1 MIKKKF
7 LKPAFDKA
15 FKPNYVSMP
24 EPELM
29 SAGETQQMRDGMAHG
44 GALEDKRLA
53 AIGAQ
58 AKAEQAEKQAAYE
71 RSLMYNPSGAGMATG
86 TGAGMATVGQYP
98 ELKPWPI
105 IEVPMYREPKWLTLS
120 EAAKHLKMGPTKF
133 AKMRSEGPKYYKLSD
148 GTILYNTHD
157 VNDWVMSHGNKE
169 AEISL

>member
-29 SAGETQQMRDGMAHG
+29 SVEETQQMRDGMAHR
-44 GALEDKRLA
+44 AVLEDKRLA
-53 AIGAQ
+53 ALGAQ
-58 AKAEQAEKQAAYE
+58 AKADLQAEKQAAFKKQQADIEASAYKGAIYP
-71 RSLMYNPSGAGMATG
+71 LPGAGMG
-86 TGAGMATVGQYP
+86 TVGQYP

-148 GTILYNTHD
+148 GTILYNMHD
-157 VNDWVMSHGNKE
+157 VNDWVMRHASN
-169 AEISL
+169 

>member
-29 SAGETQQMRDGMAHG
+29 SAEETQQMRDGMAHR

-58 AKAEQAEKQAAYE
+58 VKGEQAEKQAAFE
-71 RSLMYNPSGAGMATG
+71 KQQAEIDRSGYKGPMYHPSGADAGYMFQTPHYPLPMA
-86 TGAGMATVGQYP
+86 
-98 ELKPWPI
+98 I
-105 IEVPMYREPKWLTLS
+105 PMPYREPKWLTLS
-120 EAAKHLKMGPTKF
+120 EVAKHLKMGPTKF

-148 GTILYNTHD
+148 GTILYNIHD
-157 VNDWVMSHGNKE
+157 VNDWVMSHEQN
-169 AEISL
+169 